1 MGSAIGM
8 LAGCLS
14 SDSTDPDANRSTST
28 ESDTSE
34 SEEVEYEQCGKP
46 YLNASELPQ
55 AAEEEVKAVLEEG
68 AHETKDDLILP
79 QVIDIEKSYVTTS
92 EPIVYYTAEVEE
104 EGDTNRLLLHEEF
117 PETNPLKVGNETEED
132 VTYDIHLE
140 YVAEINDEAD
150 FETEG
155 EVLFEERVEVEA
167 ESEGVE
173 LNDDVDYRFGTYRAA
188 VEVIELEMEDEFIWE
203 MYEEYANQGF
213 VTINGVGNL
222 THMGQSESEYGMGGL
237 CGWNEDGELTQG

>member
-14 SDSTDPDANRSTST
+14 NDFTDPDATRPNGT

-34 SEEVEYEQCGKP
+34 SGEVEYEQCGMS
-46 YLNASELPQ
+46 YVNASELPQ
-55 AAEEEVKAVLEEG
+55 AAEEEVKAVFDEG
-68 AHETKDDLILP
+68 AYETKDDLILP
-79 QVIDIEKSYVTTS
+79 QVIDITESYITTS

-104 EGDTNRLLLHEEF
+104 EEDTNRLLLHEEF
-117 PETNPLKVGNETEED
+117 PETNPLMVGNETEED

-188 VEVIELEMEDEFIWE
+188 VEVIELEMEEEFIWE
-203 MYEEYANQGF
+203 MYDEYANQGY
-213 VTINGVGNL
+213 INLDAEGNL
-222 THMGQSESEYGMGGL
+222 RHMGQSESDYGVGGPP
-237 CGWNEDGELTQG
+237 CEWNDEGELT